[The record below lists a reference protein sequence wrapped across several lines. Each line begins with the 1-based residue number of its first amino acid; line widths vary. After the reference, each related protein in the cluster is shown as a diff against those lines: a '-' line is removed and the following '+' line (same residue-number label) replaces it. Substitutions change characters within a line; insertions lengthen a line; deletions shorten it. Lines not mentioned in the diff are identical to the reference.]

1 MSMQNKHV
9 KYSCSCCVKILFR
22 KKETVCII
30 YIAIFEMYVDIY
42 VVVQILMKCFVQ
54 EINVYKSRG
63 DLTVYQGGVVVTSR
77 LKGILNFGARPNYSH
92 KKTKIERLCNLDRDS
107 ILVLRVAIFSSG

>member
-1 MSMQNKHV
+1 MVLKFLLE
-9 KYSCSCCVKILFR
+9 KKIIR
-22 KKETVCII
+22 IV
-30 YIAIFEMYVDIY
+30 YIAIFVYVDIR

-54 EINVYKSRG
+54 EINIAWR
-63 DLTVYQGGVVVTSR
+63 VYQGGVVVTSR

-107 ILVLRVAIFSSG
+107 ILVLRAAIFSSG

>member
-1 MSMQNKHV
+1 MKYS
-9 KYSCSCCVKILFR
+9 YSCSFVLLKFFLEKII
-22 KKETVCII
+22 V
-30 YIAIFEMYVDIY
+30 YIAIFEIDIDI
-42 VVVQILMKCFVQ
+42 VVQILIKCFVQ
-54 EINVYKSRG
+54 EINAYESHG